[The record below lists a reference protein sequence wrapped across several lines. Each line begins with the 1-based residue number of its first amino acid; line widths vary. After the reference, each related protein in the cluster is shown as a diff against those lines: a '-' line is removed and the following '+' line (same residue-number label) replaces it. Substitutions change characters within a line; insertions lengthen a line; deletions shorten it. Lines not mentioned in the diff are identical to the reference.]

1 MKKFQFTS
9 EQEHEAGV
17 DEARPQR
24 PLPLA
29 TGWRP
34 RRSFSRIRSLFS
46 RCCVITG
53 AFRLDMRRS
62 GDRRGSLDGN
72 VSMAVKKSAVA
83 VMIVI
88 ITIGADDDIGN
99 VWKMGAE

>member
-1 MKKFQFTS
+1 
-9 EQEHEAGV
+9 
-17 DEARPQR
+17 
-24 PLPLA
+24 
-29 TGWRP
+29 
-34 RRSFSRIRSLFS
+34 
-46 RCCVITG
+46 
-53 AFRLDMRRS
+53 MRRS

-72 VSMAVKKSAVA
+72 VSMADKKSAVA